1 MSSTTNYIRIIER
14 KPVSSGAV
22 MLYGL
27 PDVGLVGVIA
37 ASHMVSEFNLEEV
50 AFVDTDMLPP
60 MIVLHKGTPH
70 TPIRIFGNNELLLAV
85 SEIAIPAD
93 SIHRI
98 IRSLVKWG
106 KEKEARIMI
115 PLGGIPA
122 PNRQEITE
130 PKVFAVA
137 SSPQLVEWLEGK
149 AEWKGRRVDEPFNIL
164 QEGYMVGPYALVL
177 QYCMQQ
183 NIPAVAFLSQAF
195 YNYPDPQAAA
205 MALKALSKLMGIQID
220 VSQLLEKGEEIRLKA
235 RDIMKRTTKELA
247 KMRKTQEYDIPLYV

>member
-1 MSSTTNYIRIIER
+1 LALTRYVKIVER
-14 KPVSSGAV
+14 EEVPSGKA

-37 ASHMVSEFNLEEV
+37 ASHLVAEFGLKEV
-50 AFVDTDMLPP
+50 AYLDTDLLPP

-70 TPIRIFGNNELLLAV
+70 MPIRIFGNNKLLLAV
-85 SEIAIPAD
+85 SEVAIPAD

-98 IRSLVKWG
+98 IRALVEWG
-106 KEKEARIMI
+106 KQKEAQIII
-115 PLGGIPA
+115 PIGGIPT

-137 SSPQLVEWLEGK
+137 SNPQLVDWLEGK
-149 AEWKGRRVDEPFNIL
+149 VEWRGRKLERPLEIL
-164 QEGYMVGPYALVL
+164 REGYMVGPYALLL
-177 QYCMQQ
+177 QYCMQERV
-183 NIPAVAFLSQAF
+183 PAISLLAQSF

-205 MALKALSKLMGIQID
+205 MALKELSYILEMEID
-220 VSQLLEKGEEIRLKA
+220 ISRLLAKGEEIRLKA
-235 RDIMKRTTKELA
+235 RDIMKRTEKELV